1 MITYSGFNSISV
13 GLITSMPILTSYLD
27 TSLEIPEIHSSNSL
41 ILFFLANILDRRLQ
55 NKSTPGDYVAKL
67 WDEKFN
73 GSIRQTIFEVISDIW
88 QRTRNNQPIV

>member
-1 MITYSGFNSISV
+1 
-13 GLITSMPILTSYLD
+13 MPILTSYLD